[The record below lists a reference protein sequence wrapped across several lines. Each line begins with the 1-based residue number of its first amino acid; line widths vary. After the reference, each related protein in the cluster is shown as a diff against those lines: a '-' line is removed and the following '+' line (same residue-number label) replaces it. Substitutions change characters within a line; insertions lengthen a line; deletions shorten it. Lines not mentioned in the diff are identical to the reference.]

1 MQPPTQGA
9 ILPARP
15 EAAVA
20 PAAVPPLSAREFAL
34 IRELV
39 QRHAGISLS
48 DQKRE
53 LVQARL
59 GKILQEEGLASFQD
73 YYRRV
78 IHDRSG
84 AELIRLLDAISTNQ
98 TAFWREPAHFEF
110 LLRELLPAWRR
121 EGRTKEGLRFWSAGC
136 STGEEPYT
144 LAMVL
149 WEALPEAEARKCTVL
164 AADLNTQVLATAQR
178 GIYAL
183 SRLTPLPP
191 EWRRRYFLKGVGRW
205 EGYVQVKPRLREMV
219 RFFRHNLTD
228 PLPFTGGVDVIFCR
242 NVMIYF
248 DKETQAEVIRK
259 FYEGLTPG
267 GYLFIGHSESLCNLS
282 HRFAYIR
289 PTIYRK

>member
-1 MQPPTQGA
+1 MQPQIRKSSPAERPGTGA
-9 ILPARP
+9 LAT
-15 EAAVA
+15 
-20 PAAVPPLSAREFAL
+20 VPPLSTREFDL

-39 QRHAGISLS
+39 QRRAGIHLS

-59 GKILQEEGLASFQD
+59 GKLLREAGLASFQD

-84 AELIRLLDAISTNQ
+84 AELTRLLDAISTNQ

-121 EGRTKEGLRFWSAGC
+121 EGRTREGLRLWSAGC
-136 STGEEPYT
+136 SSGEEPYT

-149 WEALPEAEARKCTVL
+149 WEALPEAEARRCTVL
-164 AADLNTQVLATAQR
+164 ASDLNTQVLAAAKR
-178 GIYAL
+178 GIYAA

-191 EWRRRYFLKGVGRW
+191 EWRRRHFLKGVGRW
-205 EGYVQVKPRLREMV
+205 EGYVQVKPRLRELV
-219 RFFRHNLTD
+219 HFFRHNLTE
-228 PLPFTGGVDVIFCR
+228 PPSFTGTVQVIFCR

-248 DKETQAEVIRK
+248 ERETQAEVIRT
-259 FYEGLTPG
+259 FYECLTPG

>member
-1 MQPPTQGA
+1 MQPQIQGSS
-9 ILPARP
+9 LPVRP
-15 EAAVA
+15 EVVA
-20 PAAVPPLSAREFAL
+20 PASPPLSPREFAL

-39 QRHAGISLS
+39 QRHAGIYLG

-59 GKILQEEGLASFQD
+59 GKLLRDLGLASFEA

-78 IHDRSG
+78 VQDQSG
-84 AELIRLLDAISTNQ
+84 AELARLLDAISTNQ

-121 EGRTKEGLRFWSAGC
+121 EGRSAGGLRLWSAGC
-136 STGEEPYT
+136 SSGEEPYT

-149 WEALPEAEARKCTVL
+149 WEALPEAEARRCTVL
-164 AADLNTQVLATAQR
+164 ASDLNTQVLAAAQR

-191 EWRRRYFLKGVGRW
+191 EWRRRHFLKGVGRW
-205 EGYVQVKPRLREMV
+205 EGYVQVKPRLKETV
-219 RFFRHNLTD
+219 HFFRHNLRD
-228 PLPFTGGVDVIFCR
+228 PLPFTGGMDVIFCR

-248 DKETQAEVIRK
+248 DKETQAEVVQK
-259 FYEGLTPG
+259 FYDGLASG
-267 GYLFIGHSESLCNLS
+267 GYLFIGHSESLCNLN
-282 HRFAYIR
+282 HRFVYIR
-289 PTIYRK
+289 PTVYRK